1 MSVKCRRS
9 IDVFPQSTIFA
20 NNISHIGNFIP
31 IWKQMLVIFQLGETD
46 RMRILNKLLDI
57 SIDFIAFLLPLSM
70 PIFLLEHFLIL
81 LISLVVDCALLM
93 HTFVLLIIQ
102 KYILKMLAGWLSLMV
117 LIVLA
122 SWFLI
127 FIICLEVLR
136 ILRKILFVVRSLRL

>member
-1 MSVKCRRS
+1 LSVKCRRS

-31 IWKQMLVIFQLGETD
+31 IWKQMLVIFQLRETD

-57 SIDFIAFLLPLSM
+57 SINFITFLLPLSM

>member
-46 RMRILNKLLDI
+46 RVRILNKLLDI
-57 SIDFIAFLLPLSM
+57 SIDFITFLLPLSM

>member
-57 SIDFIAFLLPLSM
+57 SIDFITFLLPLGM